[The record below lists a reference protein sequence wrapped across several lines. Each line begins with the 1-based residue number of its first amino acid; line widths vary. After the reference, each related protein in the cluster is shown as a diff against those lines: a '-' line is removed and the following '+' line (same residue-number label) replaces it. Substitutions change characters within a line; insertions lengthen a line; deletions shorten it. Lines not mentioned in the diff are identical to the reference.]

1 MVACGAWDTAAT
13 LRQTVKP
20 LVIALEDKS
29 RVDQRGA
36 GTTSAISAKT
46 SADDRET
53 AGLQHALTAQQ
64 RLLAAST
71 GAMKLRDLPLALLPA
86 FEAAGRLGSFA
97 AAAAELCLTPSA
109 VSQQIRGLEEALG
122 VSLFERTGRTAAL
135 TLEGEMYLKEVRK
148 SLQELATSTSR
159 LRRRNREAVLRIST
173 VSMAAHEFLVPRLGS
188 FQERFSGI
196 ELCIETT
203 NEVIDFKVSDY
214 DAALRVGEG
223 WADLQVHALG
233 RASLAAVCSQQLA
246 RSIASPLDLCSH
258 TLLDP
263 AGMGER
269 ALQMLLSAYG
279 RPGLRSVR
287 TWHFET
293 CYDTL
298 RAAEHGLGVAFAV
311 FPVATPLV
319 QSGKLAVPLAER
331 LTLPGEVCFVHRPD
345 DQRFPFAEIAAWMS
359 EQYRALPALS
369 PGRLMG
375 KCD

>member
-1 MVACGAWDTAAT
+1 M
-13 LRQTVKP
+13 KP
-20 LVIALEDKS
+20 LVIALKDTL
-29 RVDQRGA
+29 RVD
-36 GTTSAISAKT
+36 SAAETPSVISAKT
-46 SADDRET
+46 STDARGT
-53 AGLQHALTAQQ
+53 TSLQYLPAAGA
-64 RLLAAST
+64 
-71 GAMKLRDLPLALLPA
+71 GAMKLRDVPLAFLPT

-159 LRRRNREAVLRIST
+159 LRRRNREAVLRMST
-173 VSMAAHEFLVPRLGS
+173 VSIAAHEFLVPRLTA
-188 FQERFSGI
+188 FQERFPGI

-203 NEVIDFKVSDY
+203 NEVVDFKVSDY
-214 DAALRVGEG
+214 DAGLRIGEG

-233 RASLAAVCSQQLA
+233 RASITAVCSPQLA
-246 RSIASPLDLCSH
+246 RAIQQPTDLCEY

-263 AGMGER
+263 AGAGER
-269 ALQMLLSAYG
+269 ALQMLLSGHG
-279 RPGLRSVR
+279 RPDLRAVR

-331 LTLPGEVCFVHRPD
+331 LPLPGQVCFVHRPND
-345 DQRFPFAEIAAWMS
+345 HRFPFAEIAAWMID
-359 EQYRALPALS
+359 QYRALPAL
-369 PGRLMG
+369 PEGRIT
-375 KCD
+375 

>member
-1 MVACGAWDTAAT
+1 M
-13 LRQTVKP
+13 KP
-20 LVIALEDKS
+20 LLIALEDKPHMENAHS
-29 RVDQRGA
+29 
-36 GTTSAISAKT
+36 TISAKT
-46 SADDRET
+46 TADER
-53 AGLQHALTAQQ
+53 
-64 RLLAAST
+64 
-71 GAMKLRDLPLALLPA
+71 GAMKLRDVPLAFLPT

-97 AAAAELCLTPSA
+97 AAATELCLTPSA

-159 LRRRNREAVLRIST
+159 LRRRNREAVLRMST

-188 FQERFSGI
+188 FQERFPGI

-214 DAALRVGEG
+214 DAALRVGES
-223 WADLQVHALG
+223 WPDLQVHALG
-233 RASLAAVCSQQLA
+233 GASVAAVCSHKLA
-246 RSIASPLDLCSH
+246 RAIKSPLDLCDH

-263 AGMGER
+263 AGSGER
-269 ALQMLLSAYG
+269 ALQMLLSAHG
-279 RPGLRSVR
+279 RSDLRPVR

-319 QSGKLAVPLAER
+319 QSGKLAVPLDVR
-331 LTLPGEVCFVHRPD
+331 LPLPGQVCFVHRPD
-345 DQRFPFAEIAAWMS
+345 DHRFPFADIAAWIA
-359 EQYRALPALS
+359 EHYRSLPAL
-369 PGRLMG
+369 PEGRIV
-375 KCD
+375 